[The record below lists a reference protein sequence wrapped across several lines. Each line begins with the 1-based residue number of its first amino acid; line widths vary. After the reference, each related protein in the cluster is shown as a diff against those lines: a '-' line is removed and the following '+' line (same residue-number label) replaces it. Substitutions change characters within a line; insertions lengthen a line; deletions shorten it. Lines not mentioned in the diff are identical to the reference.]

1 MSMEKNDNQKEED
14 AILVGHS
21 NSYAESTFLLGK
33 NRMNQIFSFQ
43 DLDKSSYTKNLC
55 KEDISDLMD
64 SIGKSEE
71 LFRLYIAGAISK
83 LTEEAKNRGIP
94 DEIASHLMRMAYL
107 RLSDAKTREEMSECN
122 IWVADQL
129 HENYKKFYMGDY
141 SYIVQRAVE
150 EIHRSKRRK
159 MSTKMISEHLH
170 VNASYLS
177 KIFHEETGKTI
188 SEYILSV
195 KMDQAEILL
204 NSRVYNLTE
213 ISEALGYENYA
224 YFSRQF
230 KKYFGYSPEN
240 YIKQKK

>member
-159 MSTKMISEHLH
+159 MSTK
-170 VNASYLS
+170 
-177 KIFHEETGKTI
+177 TI